1 MPLPLIPIAIAIGAG
16 VASLFGIGKGI
27 NGIRKSNK
35 TKEVNERTQSIVDE
49 SNKCLGKSREQCNSV
64 LQSYGAKKLGIL
76 KNDIG
81 PFAKLLRKLH
91 NVKISDLDVEH
102 DIISEKEILELEQRS
117 MQAADILKAAG
128 GVLGGAITAFGAY
141 SATVALG
148 TAGTGTA
155 IATLHGVVAT
165 NATLAFLGGGSLA
178 AGGLGVSGGI
188 AILGGLVAAPAL
200 LIAGIIIDVKAEK
213 YLNEAHTNLARAEKH
228 KEEVDVGIL
237 MLNSI
242 QEQCQIF
249 IAYLDELAFLFRPL
263 VDSMRNIIK
272 AGKTDFQ
279 KLEKHEKDIVMKS
292 VSIAQVISR
301 IVNTSILTKEGG
313 LSDESNQCRAEI
325 KKFLAHSQA
334 HTNGN

>member
-1 MPLPLIPIAIAIGAG
+1 MPLPLIPIAIAISAGA
-16 VASLFGIGKGI
+16 ASLFGIGKGI
-27 NGIRKSNK
+27 NGIQKSNK
-35 TKEVNERTQSIVDE
+35 TKEVNKRAKSIVDE
-49 SNKCLGKSREQCNSV
+49 ANNRFDRSREQCNST
-64 LQSYGAKKLGIL
+64 LQSYGVKKLEIL

-91 NVKISDLDVEH
+91 NVRISDLAVGH
-102 DIISEKEILELEQRS
+102 DMISEKEILELEQRS
-117 MQAADILKAAG
+117 MQATDILKAAG

-155 IATLHGVVAT
+155 IATLHGVAAT

-200 LIAGIIIDVKAEK
+200 LITGIIIDAKAEK
-213 YLNEAHTNLARAEKH
+213 YLNEAHANLAKAEKH
-228 KEEVDVGIL
+228 KAEVDAGVL
-237 MLNSI
+237 MSDSI
-242 QEQCQIF
+242 QKQCQIF

-263 VDSMRNIIK
+263 VSSMRNIIE

-292 VSIAQVISR
+292 VSIAQVISKLM
-301 IVNTSILTKEGG
+301 NTSILTKEGG

-325 KKFLAHSQA
+325 KEFLAHTQ
-334 HTNGN
+334 TRTDGN